1 MTAILPLM
9 TVPAAAGT
17 TNTGAASNGT
27 GAASSAGSST
37 SKSST
42 LSSNQLNQLSNPQL
56 FLQLL
61 VAELQN
67 QDPTNPMNPSQ
78 ILSQTASLTQ
88 MEAINSMVTAV
99 NGEQSASKTAEA
111 TSLIGQNV
119 SATVNNATVSGT
131 VSEVTLSA
139 SGDPTL
145 VVNGTNVPLA
155 AVTSVGQAPAPS
167 ASAGSASGAAAT
179 AGAAA
184 TSGATATGTGAAS
197 TGTATSA
204 GGTSTGTSSTTPTT
218 ATSITS

>member
-1 MTAILPLM
+1 MAAILPLM
-9 TVPAAAGT
+9 AVPAAVGT
-17 TNTGAASNGT
+17 TNPGAASNGT

-37 SKSST
+37 SQSST

-99 NGEQSASKTAEA
+99 NGEQSASKTGEA

-131 VSEVTLSA
+131 VSAVTLSA
-139 SGDPTL
+139 TGDPTL

-167 ASAGSASGAAAT
+167 ASPGTATGSSTA

-184 TSGATATGTGAAS
+184 TSGAAGTGTGTS
-197 TGTATSA
+197 TT

-218 ATSITS
+218 ATSPTS